1 MPDAA
6 CQEAAVRRRGS
17 PESGVETSQ
26 GHRLSEEQRI
36 ALLVERACPVMFWWR
51 NTVSAQDWDGR
62 SQMWA
67 VQVREGFLEEEGPSG
82 QMRSD
87 SVELSARPW
96 CLDGSV

>member
-1 MPDAA
+1 MLPARK
-6 CQEAAVRRRGS
+6 QAVRRRGS
-17 PESGVETSQ
+17 PASEVETSQ
-26 GHRLSEEQRI
+26 GHRLSEEQHI
-36 ALLVERACPVMFWWR
+36 ELLVERACPVMFWWR

-62 SQMWA
+62 AQMWA
-67 VQVREGFLEEEGPSG
+67 VRVREGFLEEEGPSG